1 MRIHSC
7 LAFISIPGVRTVLN
21 QVLASLNWNSNRI
34 LSLLNFSMI
43 LSGLLIPV
51 IAEILSILSFTF
63 GSSLIKSDKLASGRV
78 LRMHKSMLRKP
89 LINTVPSDIRWTL
102 IPLRNSPLLWS
113 REKASVIWLV
123 LKYRV
128 DVFEI
133 QFRTAWALL

>member
-7 LAFISIPGVRTVLN
+7 LGFISITGVRTVLN

-34 LSLLNFSMI
+34 LSLLNFSMV

-63 GSSLIKSDKLASGRV
+63 GSSLIKSDKSASGRL
-78 LRMHKSMLRKP
+78 LRMHKPMRRKP

-113 REKASVIWLV
+113 RKKASVIWLV

-128 DVFEI
+128 DVFDI